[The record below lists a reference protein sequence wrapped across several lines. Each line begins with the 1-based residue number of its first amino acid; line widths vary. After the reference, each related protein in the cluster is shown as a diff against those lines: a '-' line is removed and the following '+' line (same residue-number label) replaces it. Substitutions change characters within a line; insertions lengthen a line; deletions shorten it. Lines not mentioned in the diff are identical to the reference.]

1 MGEVAVQLK
10 IMPNGPDVDLKGL
23 SNRITSQV
31 AQYGRLYSCE
41 VQPIAFGLKALM
53 LTVIVED
60 KEGGTEALEASIAE
74 IDEVESVQVGTVTRM
89 L

>member
-10 IMPNGPDVDLKGL
+10 IMPNGPEVDLKGL

-31 AQYGRLYSCE
+31 AQYGRMYSCE

-60 KEGGTEALEASIAE
+60 KEGGTEAVEASISK
-74 IDEVESVQVGTVTRM
+74 IDEVESVQVVAVTRM

>member
-1 MGEVAVQLK
+1 MGEVAVLLK

-31 AQYGRLYSCE
+31 AQYGRLHSCE
-41 VQPIAFGLKALM
+41 VQPIAFGLKALI

-60 KEGGTEALEASIAE
+60 KEGGTEALEASISE
-74 IDEVESVQVGTVTRM
+74 IDEVESVQVGAVTRM

>member
-31 AQYGRLYSCE
+31 ARLWAD
-41 VQPIAFGLKALM
+41 VQL
-53 LTVIVED
+53 
-60 KEGGTEALEASIAE
+60 
-74 IDEVESVQVGTVTRM
+74 
-89 L
+89 

>member
-23 SNRITSQV
+23 SSRITSQV
-31 AQYGRLYSCE
+31 APYGRLYSCE

-60 KEGGTEALEASIAE
+60 KEGGTEALEASISE
-74 IDEVESVQVGTVTRM
+74 INEIESVQAGAVTRM

>member
-10 IMPNGPDVDLKGL
+10 IMPNGPEVDLKGL

-31 AQYGRLYSCE
+31 AQYGRMYSSE

-60 KEGGTEALEASIAE
+60 KEGGTEAVEASISK
-74 IDEVESVQVGTVTRM
+74 IDEVESVQVVAVTRM

>member
-10 IMPNGPDVDLKGL
+10 IMPNGPEVDLKGL

-31 AQYGRLYSCE
+31 AQYGRMYSCE

-60 KEGGTEALEASIAE
+60 KEGGTEAVEAAISE
-74 IDEVESVQVGTVTRM
+74 IDEVESVQVVAVTRM

>member
-10 IMPNGPDVDLKGL
+10 IMPNGPDVDLKAL
-23 SNRITSQV
+23 SDRITSQV
-31 AQYGRLYSCE
+31 AEYGRIYSCE
-41 VQPIAFGLKALM
+41 LQPIAFGLKALM

-60 KEGGTEALEASIAE
+60 KEGGTEAVEASISK
-74 IDEVESVQVGTVTRM
+74 IDEVESVQVVAATRM

>member
-10 IMPNGPDVDLKGL
+10 IMPNGPDVDLKSL
-23 SNRITSQV
+23 SDRITSQV
-31 AQYGRLYSCE
+31 AQYGRMYSCE

-60 KEGGTEALEASIAE
+60 REGGTEAVEASISE
-74 IDEVESVQVGTVTRM
+74 IDEVESVQVVAATRM

>member
-31 AQYGRLYSCE
+31 AVYGRMYSCE
-41 VQPIAFGLKALM
+41 VQPIAFGLKALI
-53 LTVIVED
+53 LTVIVGD
-60 KEGGTEALEASIAE
+60 KEGGTEAVEASIAE
-74 IDEVESVQVGTVTRM
+74 IDEVESVQVVAANRM

>member
-31 AQYGRLYSCE
+31 ADYGRMYSCE
-41 VQPIAFGLKALM
+41 VQPIAFGLKALI

-60 KEGGTEALEASIAE
+60 KEGGTEAVEDSISE
-74 IDEVESVQVGTVTRM
+74 IDEVESVQVVAATRM

>member
-10 IMPNGPDVDLKGL
+10 IMPNGPGVDLKGL
-23 SNRITSQV
+23 SNRIISQV
-31 AQYGRLYSCE
+31 AQYGRMYSWE
-41 VQPIAFGLKALM
+41 VQPIAFGLKALI

-60 KEGGTEALEASIAE
+60 TEGGTEAVEASIAE
-74 IDEVESVQVGTVTRM
+74 IDEVESVQVVAVTRM

>member
-31 AQYGRLYSCE
+31 APYGRLYSCK
-41 VQPIAFGLKALM
+41 VQPIAFGLKALI

-74 IDEVESVQVGTVTRM
+74 IDEVESVQVGAVTRM

>member
-10 IMPNGPDVDLKGL
+10 IMPNTPDVDLKGL

-31 AQYGRLYSCE
+31 AQYGRIYSCE

-53 LTVIVED
+53 LTVIIED
-60 KEGGTEALEASIAE
+60 KEGGTEAVEASLSK
-74 IDEVESVQVGTVTRM
+74 IDKVESVQVVAATRM

>member
-1 MGEVAVQLK
+1 MAEVAVQLK

-31 AQYGRLYSCE
+31 ADYGRMYSCE
-41 VQPIAFGLKALM
+41 VQPIAFGLKALL
-53 LTVIVED
+53 LTVLVED
-60 KEGGTEALEASIAE
+60 KEGGTEAVETSISE
-74 IDEVESVQVGTVTRM
+74 IDQVESVQVVAVTRM